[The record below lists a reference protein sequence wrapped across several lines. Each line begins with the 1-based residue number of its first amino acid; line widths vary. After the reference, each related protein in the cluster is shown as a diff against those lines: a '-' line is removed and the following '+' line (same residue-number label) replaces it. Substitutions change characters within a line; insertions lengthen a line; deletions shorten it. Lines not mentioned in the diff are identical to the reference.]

1 MRKYLT
7 YLHRNLLSKHLHG
20 SVKKIMVTG
29 LFSVLLDDQDRKERS
44 RPKPEV
50 KNKLTRKWYQQFIV
64 ARDTKFPFHLWSSL
78 QFIYDVT
85 TRYFI
90 RSLPESRHVWHHNMV
105 ILQPCIHVSN
115 YIYLKKKI
123 ITEIQFNDSYHRFV

>member
-7 YLHRNLLSKHLHG
+7 YLHRNLLSIDLHG

-50 KNKLTRKWYQQFIV
+50 KNKLTRK
-64 ARDTKFPFHLWSSL
+64 
-78 QFIYDVT
+78 
-85 TRYFI
+85 
-90 RSLPESRHVWHHNMV
+90 
-105 ILQPCIHVSN
+105 
-115 YIYLKKKI
+115 
-123 ITEIQFNDSYHRFV
+123 